1 MGWAGGVCA
10 GALGLATLVA
20 TSFSRPWHIAVILL
34 GIVAALALLVLIG
47 TGWTPAKLWV
57 VASWPRRQ
65 LEPGKAITDRWLV
78 TDKSTDVLTV
88 SHIRTIAFSG
98 TSYAGPPEDRPAI
111 LRLDIAVACEPL
123 APSPDATELRSRFR
137 SFLTQEPIMTFLSDI
152 TAIGSAELWRS
163 LTGTGSL
170 MLEAAIMAEGQ
181 TDAAIAAM
189 LLLPQAGQALGY
201 GQDTRYAEFRLH
213 IEPRTAEGKPVPPSK
228 LIEWQARFTKAL
240 GIPGLLRDFLSHD
253 LELATFNDP
262 PAMFAILLETYGGP
276 LTQLI
281 DIGDLTPL
289 PGMPVSSQFMGWAVA
304 RADGRTNAGT
314 ARDLT
319 TSMCEHSLRLD
330 SYQSALLP
338 DLD

>member
-1 MGWAGGVCA
+1 MAWAGGVCA
-10 GALGLATLVA
+10 SAATVAGLVGTSLGSEWHFLVVVL
-20 TSFSRPWHIAVILL
+20 VI
-34 GIVAALALLVLIG
+34 ISVAALFVLIG
-47 TGWTPAKLWV
+47 TAWTPSKTWV
-57 VASWPRRQ
+57 MARWPRRPRM
-65 LEPGKAITDRWLV
+65 PGKAITNRWRV
-78 TDKSTDVLTV
+78 TLKSTEVLPV

-98 TSYAGPPEDRPAI
+98 TGYSGPPEDRPSI
-111 LRLDIAVACEPL
+111 VRITVAVACAPL

-137 SFLTQEPIMTFLSDI
+137 SFLTQGPIMTFLSDI